1 MPLQPFHR
9 FTPPDMTLYNL
20 PERSAAQQVG
30 TEVIVSSLDA
40 VRDPLYPFEDIP
52 KSHPDAVEQRNR
64 IRQQKSR
71 EVSHYRT
78 VRSRWWEVAHFERVE
93 EDIEKKIVVTAGSE
107 VELTRES
114 KSTLTA
120 KLSFELGYPDIA
132 KITGEIEAGL
142 ELTDTGSFKRT
153 ESRTI
158 ELVQKLRGGYLYF
171 FWQTLEAIRLERRRF
186 GMTSYELVSEVIA
199 RSPEVVP
206 VRVQFRGPDDPAATE

>member
-9 FTPPDMTLYNL
+9 FTPPDMALYNL
-20 PERSAAQQVG
+20 PERSAVQPVG
-30 TEVIVSSLDA
+30 SEVIVSSLDA
-40 VRDPLYPFEDIP
+40 VRDPKYPFEDIP
-52 KSHPDAVEQRNR
+52 KTHPDAVEQRNR
-64 IRQQKSR
+64 LRDQKRR

-78 VRSRWWEVAHFERVE
+78 VRSRWWEVTHFERVE

-107 VELTRES
+107 VEFTRES

-120 KLSFELGYPDIA
+120 KLGFELGYPDIA
-132 KITGEIEAGL
+132 KITGEIESGL

-158 ELVQKLRGGYLYF
+158 ELNQKLRGGHLYF
-171 FWQTLEAIRLERRRF
+171 FWQTIEAIRLERRRF
-186 GMTSYELVSEVIA
+186 GHTAYETISEVFG

-206 VRVQFRGPDDPAATE
+206 VRVQFRQADASAATD